1 MSEYVEIVASAVK
14 AKVPE
19 ANLKTIEAVIRI
31 HRTQF
36 PGCWQPD
43 TWALDFDRCVSNFTN
58 TMREAVEANEKGPE
72 RIVLLYA

>member
-14 AKVPE
+14 AKVPA

-36 PGCWQPD
+36 PSSWQSD
-43 TWALDFDRCVSNFTN
+43 SWALDFDSCVSNFSN
-58 TMREAVEANEKGPE
+58 TMREAIEAEETGPE